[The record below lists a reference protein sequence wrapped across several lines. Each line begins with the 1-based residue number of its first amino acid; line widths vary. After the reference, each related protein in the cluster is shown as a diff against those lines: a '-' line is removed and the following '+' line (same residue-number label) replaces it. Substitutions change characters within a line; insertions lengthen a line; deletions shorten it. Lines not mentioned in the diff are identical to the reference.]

1 MKKKIIYWAPCL
13 NHVGTVRSTI
23 NSVNS
28 LVNYDSKNN
37 YSVYL
42 LNICGEWSEHE
53 SKFKEK
59 NINFIDLTFKYFH
72 LLPKK
77 GKFLSRLSYII
88 IFIFSFFPLVLFL
101 KKEKPEYLIV
111 HLITSLPIFLFN
123 IINFKTKL
131 ILRISGY
138 PKLNLFRKIFWKFSD
153 KNIYKVTAPT
163 NKTVKLIEENKI
175 FSKNKTVYLPDPILK
190 VEDIQKHKSDNSNIN
205 KNLSYSNSIISI
217 GRLTKQKNFS
227 FLIESF
233 NILQKKHKKLNLFIL
248 GDGEEREML
257 QDKINK
263 LNLNNKAFLI
273 GHQYNVFKY
282 LKKAKLLVL
291 TSLWEDPGF
300 VILEAGYMNKIVL
313 SSDCPSGPNEILD
326 DGKNG
331 FLFKTNSIE
340 SFINA
345 FDKLI
350 NSDENLIKL
359 KKLGLKKK
367 SREFTYFN
375 HFKILNL
382 ILNNSKS

>member
-1 MKKKIIYWAPCL
+1 M
-13 NHVGTVRSTI
+13 
-23 NSVNS
+23 
-28 LVNYDSKNN
+28 
-37 YSVYL
+37 
-42 LNICGEWSEHE
+42 
-53 SKFKEK
+53 
-59 NINFIDLTFKYFH
+59 
-72 LLPKK
+72 
-77 GKFLSRLSYII
+77 SRLSYII
-88 IFIFSFFPLVLFL
+88 IFIISFFPLVLFL

-190 VEDIQKHKSDNSNIN
+190 VEDIQKHKNDNSNIN